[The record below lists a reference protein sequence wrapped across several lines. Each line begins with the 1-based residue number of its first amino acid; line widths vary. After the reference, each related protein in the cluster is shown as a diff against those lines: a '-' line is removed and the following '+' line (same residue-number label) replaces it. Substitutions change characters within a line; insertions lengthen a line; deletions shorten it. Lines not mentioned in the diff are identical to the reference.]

1 MQAPMPQ
8 PTTNMPAQMPTQ
20 AAVPPTM
27 PNDNI
32 VQ

>member
-1 MQAPMPQ
+1 M
-8 PTTNMPAQMPTQ
+8 NMPPQMPTQ
-20 AAVPPTM
+20 AGVAPTM